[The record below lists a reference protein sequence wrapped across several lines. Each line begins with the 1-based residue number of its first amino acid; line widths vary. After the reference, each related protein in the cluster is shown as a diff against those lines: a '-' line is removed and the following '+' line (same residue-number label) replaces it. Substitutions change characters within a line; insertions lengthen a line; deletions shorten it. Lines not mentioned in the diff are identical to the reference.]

1 MYVTRWS
8 LTYCIGIIG
17 YLRKTCL
24 SLIELCV
31 LDRESAIDWALLA
44 SPCKRTL
51 SIMSVLNPL
60 SHIECLY
67 YIAFRVSY

>member
-1 MYVTRWS
+1 MYVARWS
-8 LTYCIGIIG
+8 LTCCVGIIG
-17 YLRKTCL
+17 YLRQTCL
-24 SLIELCV
+24 YLIELCV

-60 SHIECLY
+60 SHIEGLY
-67 YIAFRVSY
+67 YIAFFLSH